1 MPYYIS
7 PPPMNP
13 LSRLLAAILA
23 VLALVGAF
31 FFGIFVLA
39 FAAGIGLIAWLL
51 FSIRLWWLRKKGAI
65 GARMGPDSAQGQG
78 PVRGRGESGRD
89 ITDVE
94 YTVVSRRDE
103 DDSKGSR

>member
-1 MPYYIS
+1 
-7 PPPMNP
+7 MNP

-39 FAAGIGLIAWLL
+39 FAAGIGLVAWLL

-65 GARMGPDSAQGQG
+65 GAGMGPDSAQGQG
-78 PVRGRGESGRD
+78 QGPVRSRGESGRD

-103 DDSKGSR
+103 DEETGSR

>member
-7 PPPMNP
+7 QPPMNP
-13 LSRLLAAILA
+13 LSRLLAALLA

-39 FAAGIGLIAWLL
+39 FAAGLGLLAWLVL
-51 FSIRLWWLRKKGAI
+51 SVRMWWLRKKGMVGSA
-65 GARMGPDSAQGQG
+65 GAE
-78 PVRGRGESGRD
+78 PVAGSREDRDD

-94 YTVVSRRDE
+94 YTVVSRQDE
-103 DDSKGSR
+103 DS

>member
-1 MPYYIS
+1 MPYYIN

-39 FAAGIGLIAWLL
+39 FAVGLGLVAWLFVSL
-51 FSIRLWWLRKKGAI
+51 RVWWLRRKGVLGPSGP
-65 GARMGPDSAQGQG
+65 GAANGSHTG
-78 PVRGRGESGRD
+78 PVEDGRD
-89 ITDVE
+89 ILDAE
-94 YTVVSRRDE
+94 YTVVSRQDE
-103 DDSKGSR
+103 D

>member
-13 LSRLLAAILA
+13 LSRILAGILA

-39 FAAGIGLIAWLL
+39 FAVGIGLIAWLL
-51 FSIRLWWLRKKGAI
+51 FSIRLWWMRKKGV
-65 GARMGPDSAQGQG
+65 MGGLDGGPGSGPAHRPGQG
-78 PVRGRGESGRD
+78 SGEASRD
-89 ITDVE
+89 IIDVE

-103 DDSKGSR
+103 E

>member
-13 LSRLLAAILA
+13 LSRILAAILA

-39 FAAGIGLIAWLL
+39 FAAGIGLVAWLI
-51 FSIRLWWLRKKGAI
+51 FSVRLWWLRKKGVVPGTRR
-65 GARMGPDSAQGQG
+65 GAAHGQTQRPDPGSTQSS
-78 PVRGRGESGRD
+78 ED
-89 ITDVE
+89 IIDVE

-103 DDSKGSR
+103 D

>member
-7 PPPMNP
+7 QPPMNP
-13 LSRLLAAILA
+13 LSRLLAALLA

-39 FAAGIGLIAWLL
+39 FAAGLGLLAWLFL
-51 FSIRLWWLRKKGAI
+51 SVRMWWMRKKGMVS
-65 GARMGPDSAQGQG
+65 GAGTG
-78 PVRGRGESGRD
+78 PVNGPEHGPAPGSREDRGD
-89 ITDVE
+89 IIDVE

-103 DDSKGSR
+103 DS

>member
-1 MPYYIS
+1 MPYYIT

-13 LSRLLAAILA
+13 FSRLLAAILA

-39 FAAGIGLIAWLL
+39 FAAGLGLIAWLL
-51 FSIRLWWLRKKGAI
+51 FSIRLWWMRKKGMI
-65 GARMGPDSAQGQG
+65 GSA
-78 PVRGRGESGRD
+78 GRGPANGPGQRPGPGSGETSRD
-89 ITDVE
+89 IIDVE

-103 DDSKGSR
+103 E

>member
-7 PPPMNP
+7 PPPLNP
-13 LSRLLAAILA
+13 LSRILAGILA

-39 FAAGIGLIAWLL
+39 FAAGLGLIAWLL
-51 FSIRLWWLRKKGAI
+51 LSIRLWWMRKKGLI
-65 GARMGPDSAQGQG
+65 SGAGGGPASGPAQRPG
-78 PVRGRGESGRD
+78 PGAGETSRD

-103 DDSKGSR
+103 E

>member
-39 FAAGIGLIAWLL
+39 FAVGIGLVAWLS
-51 FSIRLWWLRKKGAI
+51 FSIRLWWLQKKGVIQA
-65 GARMGPDSAQGQG
+65 GRGPGGNQAQG
-78 PVRGRGESGRD
+78 PGETGRD

-94 YTVVSRRDE
+94 YTVVTRRDE
-103 DDSKGSR
+103 D

>member
-1 MPYYIS
+1 MQYYLS

-13 LSRLLAAILA
+13 LSRLLAGLLA

-39 FAAGIGLIAWLL
+39 LVVGVGLIAWLVL
-51 FSIRLWWLRKKGAI
+51 WIRMLWIRRKMPAADFRTGADHREDPAS
-65 GARMGPDSAQGQG
+65 GARSSA
-78 PVRGRGESGRD
+78 GEGEVID
-89 ITDVE
+89 AE

-103 DDSKGSR
+103 E

>member
-7 PPPMNP
+7 QSPMNP
-13 LSRLLAAILA
+13 LSRLLAALLA

-39 FAAGIGLIAWLL
+39 FAAGLGLLAWLVL
-51 FSIRLWWLRKKGAI
+51 SVRMWWLRKKGMVG
-65 GARMGPDSAQGQG
+65 GAGTG
-78 PVRGRGESGRD
+78 PVAGSREDRDD

-94 YTVVSRRDE
+94 YTVVSRQDE
-103 DDSKGSR
+103 DS